1 VTLLELERLIPDA
14 VLDDF
19 LPSPIPT
26 RNETI
31 ITHACRNPGNAIA
44 GARLGALLALVRL
57 RLPREV
63 EFALRA
69 ARADLPE
76 TAQYR
81 LPARIRRPKITQGGI
96 AIGGDD
102 PAGVY
107 RDEMRSTWQKT
118 PGALDWLR
126 EHW

>member
-14 VLDDF
+14 VLDDV
-19 LPSPIPT
+19 LPSPILT

-31 ITHACRNPGNAIA
+31 ITHACRNPGNAIVRWAIAQNRLAFAKVAMPGTRARHAVSARYRA
-44 GARLGALLALVRL
+44 GARLGAMLTLVRL
-57 RLPREV
+57 RLPREL

-81 LPARIRRPKITQGGI
+81 LPARIRAQRSRR
-96 AIGGDD
+96 
-102 PAGVY
+102 AG
-107 RDEMRSTWQKT
+107 
-118 PGALDWLR
+118 
-126 EHW
+126 